1 MEAVVSE
8 LEATASLGW
17 EGSQESAGVGVGEVG
32 RVGEGLLRLQWAGY
46 AVSHFHLCLRTNPCL
61 PTDRSAVSRTKQVWY
76 SEHGR

>member
-32 RVGEGLLRLQWAGY
+32 RVGEGLLRLQWAG
-46 AVSHFHLCLRTNPCL
+46 LRCFSFPSL
-61 PTDRSAVSRTKQVWY
+61 PQD
-76 SEHGR
+76 